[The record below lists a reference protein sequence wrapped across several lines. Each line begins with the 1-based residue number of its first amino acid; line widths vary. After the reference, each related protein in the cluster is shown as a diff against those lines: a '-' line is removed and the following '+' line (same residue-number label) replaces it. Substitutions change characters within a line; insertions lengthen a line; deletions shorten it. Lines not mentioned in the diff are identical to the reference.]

1 MKSIV
6 ACVLALAALSAAPA
20 SSLYAQSPSP
30 ELDDDVRAIA
40 KKLNCPTC
48 SGRNLADCPT
58 ETCLQWKGEIRAQL
72 DSGKSTGEV
81 VLYFQDRFGST
92 VLQEPPKAGGT
103 LVLWIAPIG
112 AALML
117 IGGGIIA
124 AQRLSARRTRAAG
137 PVTAAASTD
146 SYTTRIENE
155 VQAGL

>member
-1 MKSIV
+1 MKSLI
-6 ACVLALAALSAAPA
+6 ACLLTLAAVSALPA
-20 SSLYAQSPSP
+20 ASLYAQSPSP
-30 ELDDDVRAIA
+30 ELDDDVRAVA

-72 DSGKSTGEV
+72 DAGKSTGEV
-81 VLYFQDRFGST
+81 VTYFQDRFGST
-92 VLQEPPKAGGT
+92 VLQEPPKTGGT

-124 AQRLSARRTRAAG
+124 AQRLSARRTRTTSSEAAS
-137 PVTAAASTD
+137 ASTD
-146 SYTTRIENE
+146 PYTAQIEKE